1 MTDKVKQWIYYF
13 DTLYKRSGRIT
24 LQCFLTQVNNGT
36 LPKGRNYFA
45 TINLLEQWK
54 FRRYKKE
61 WRLNDKKIVQATK
74 LKSIVKAIKLHQEK
88 KKMMNNEQIQVY
100 MNQLLKQSLRSMTAR

>member
-1 MTDKVKQWIYYF
+1 MTDKVKQWIYYY

-36 LPKGRNYFA
+36 LPKNRNYFA
-45 TINLLEQWK
+45 TIDLLEQWK

-61 WRLNDKKIVQATK
+61 WRLNDKKIVHEHFK
-74 LKSIVKAIKLHQEK
+74 LWG
-88 KKMMNNEQIQVY
+88 
-100 MNQLLKQSLRSMTAR
+100 

>member
-1 MTDKVKQWIYYF
+1 MYQPSNHLQKQEELNGVVFIFNNNEFNSIKSMERHVMTDKVKQWIYYY

-36 LPKGRNYFA
+36 LPKNRNYFA
-45 TINLLEQWK
+45 TIDLLEQWK

-61 WRLNDKKIVQATK
+61 WRLNDKKIVHEHFK
-74 LKSIVKAIKLHQEK
+74 LWG
-88 KKMMNNEQIQVY
+88 
-100 MNQLLKQSLRSMTAR
+100 